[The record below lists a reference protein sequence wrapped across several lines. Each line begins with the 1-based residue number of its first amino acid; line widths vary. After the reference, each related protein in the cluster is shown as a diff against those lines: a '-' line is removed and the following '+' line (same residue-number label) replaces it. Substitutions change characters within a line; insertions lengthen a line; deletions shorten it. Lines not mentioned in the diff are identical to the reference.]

1 MDLAK
6 PLFSI
11 IIVVYNGGRTISS
24 AINSVLVQ
32 SYPSCEL
39 VIIDGGSKDDTVAIV
54 KNYQHKIHFFI
65 SEPDQGIYDA
75 MNKGIAA
82 AKGEYLYF
90 LGSDDSLFNEQ
101 VLQQVAAFI
110 HSHPADIIYGDVL
123 MSASGQRYDGP
134 FNFEK
139 LLTKNISHQAIFY
152 KRSVF
157 QQLGGYKLQYKLHA
171 DWDFNLA
178 CFTNETLQKA
188 YIDLTIARFTEG
200 STSSKPDKT
209 FIKSGL
215 IPAILKFQ
223 SSHPNFLRSIKIFD
237 FLWRQIR
244 NAQINNSADIDSFKP
259 SQAPYIPHMIRFQ
272 SMVSNKRL
280 QSGLLSKA
288 LMTSC
293 FLYCKLNNT
302 I

>member
-1 MDLAK
+1 MDQAK

-11 IIVVYNGGRTISS
+11 IIVVYNGESTISS
-24 AINSVLVQ
+24 AIDSVLKQ
-32 SYPSCEL
+32 SFPSCEL
-39 VIIDGGSKDDTVAIV
+39 VIIDGGSKDATVSIV
-54 KNYQHKIHFFI
+54 KNYQHRVHFFI

-82 AKGEYLYF
+82 AKGEYIYF
-90 LGSDDSLFNEQ
+90 LGSDDSLFNAQ
-101 VLQQVAAFI
+101 VLQEVSEFI
-110 HSHPADIIYGDVL
+110 HSHPADIIYGNVL
-123 MSASGQRYDGP
+123 MSASGLRYDGP
-134 FNFEK
+134 FTFEK

-157 QQLGGYKLQYKLHA
+157 QQLGGYNLQYKLHA

-178 CFTNETLQKA
+178 CFTNETLQKS

-200 STSSKPDKT
+200 STSSKPDKI

-215 IPAILKFQ
+215 IPAILQYQ
-223 SSHPNFLRSIKIFD
+223 SSHPNFLRSIKNFD
-237 FLWRQIR
+237 FLWRQLR
-244 NAQINNSADIDSFKP
+244 NAQINNSAYIGGFKP
-259 SQAPYIPHMIRFQ
+259 SQAPYILHMIRFQ

-280 QSGLLSKA
+280 QSGLISKA

-293 FLYCKLNNT
+293 FLYCKLKNA

>member
-1 MDLAK
+1 MYF
-6 PLFSI
+6 FSI
-11 IIVVYNGGRTISS
+11 IIPTYNSAATIQAALSS
-24 AINSVLVQ
+24 LKIQQFGNFEVMV
-32 SYPSCEL
+32 
-39 VIIDGGSKDDTVAIV
+39 IDGNSSDKTVELI
-54 KNYQHKIHFFI
+54 NQFHQNGLNLTCI

-101 VLQQVAAFI
+101 VLQQVSEFI
-110 HSHPADIIYGDVL
+110 HSHPADIIYGDVH
-123 MSASGQRYDGP
+123 MSSSGLRYNGP

-157 QQLGGYKLQYKLHA
+157 QQLGGYNLQYKLHA
-171 DWDFNLA
+171 DWDFNLT
-178 CFTNETLQKA
+178 CFKIETFQKV

-209 FIKSGL
+209 FIKAGL
-215 IPAILKFQ
+215 LPAILEYQ
-223 SSHPNFLRSIKIFD
+223 SSHPNFLRSIKNFD
-237 FLWRQIR
+237 FLWRQLR
-244 NAQINNSADIDSFKP
+244 NAHINNCADIGGFKP
-259 SQAPYIPHMIRFQ
+259 SQVPYILHIIRIQ
-272 SMVSNKRL
+272 SMVSNKTL
-280 QSGLLSKA
+280 QSGLVSKA

-293 FLYCKLNNT
+293 FLYCKLKNA

>member
-1 MDLAK
+1 MDQAK

-11 IIVVYNGGRTISS
+11 IIVVYNGGSTISS
-24 AINSVLVQ
+24 AIDSVLGQ
-32 SYPSCEL
+32 SFPSCEL
-39 VIIDGGSKDDTVAIV
+39 VIIDGGSKDATVSIV
-54 KNYQHKIHFFI
+54 KNYQHRVHFFI

-123 MSASGQRYDGP
+123 MSSSSLRYNGP

-157 QQLGGYKLQYKLHA
+157 QQLGGYNLQYKLHA

-178 CFTNETLQKA
+178 CFTNETFQKV
-188 YIDLTIARFTEG
+188 YIDLTIASFTEG

-209 FIKSGL
+209 FIKAGL
-215 IPAILKFQ
+215 IPAILQYQ
-223 SSHPNFLRSIKIFD
+223 SSHPNFLRAIKNFD
-237 FLWRQIR
+237 FLWRQLR
-244 NAQINNSADIDSFKP
+244 NAHINNCADIGGFKP
-259 SQAPYIPHMIRFQ
+259 SQVPYILHIIRIQ
-272 SMVSNKRL
+272 SMVSNKTL
-280 QSGLLSKA
+280 QSGLVSKA

-293 FLYCKLNNT
+293 FLYCKLKNA